1 MRRNIIVKDKLSL
14 TGKMT
19 VISEYVS
26 GIGLEARELKSG
38 DKADTHCTV
47 KGGSVKIAYIMI

>member
-1 MRRNIIVKDKLSL
+1 MRRNIIVKDNLSL

-19 VISEYVS
+19 VISECVS
-26 GIGLEARELKSG
+26 GIGLEVGELKSG

-47 KGGSVKIAYIMI
+47 KGGIVNIAYVMV

>member
-1 MRRNIIVKDKLSL
+1 MFQESDWKP
-14 TGKMT
+14 G
-19 VISEYVS
+19 
-26 GIGLEARELKSG
+26 ELKSG